1 MKNKASILTI
11 RIPKRLKNEIEKVS
25 DNQGVS
31 INQFALFVF
40 TKEIVEIEYNKYFQ
54 KILKNKTREEI
65 LGNYDNIMVNKRY
78 SKEDVPE
85 WDKSG

>member
-1 MKNKASILTI
+1 MKNKASVLTI

-25 DNQGVS
+25 DTQGVS
-31 INQFALFVF
+31 INQFALFAF
-40 TKEIVEIEYNKYFQ
+40 TKEIVEIEDNKHFQ

-65 LGNYDNIMVNKRY
+65 LSNYDNIMSRKKY

-85 WDKSG
+85 WDKI